1 MPSLAFNATN
11 YWVCLGTFIK
21 AGNEDI
27 LQGLEIKSKIELH
40 VKECCSRNQTKNL
53 HYANHDL
60 LTKVASELQ
69 QLSL

>member
-40 VKECCSRNQTKNL
+40 VKECCSRNQNL
-53 HYANHDL
+53 HYANSDL
-60 LTKVASELQ
+60 ITKVACEL
-69 QLSL
+69 